1 MESGLNG
8 ERAKKRGAERLQ
20 SPERLSLS
28 GGVWGEEPQKTN
40 AKHKCEARKKAI
52 CLFPATAR
60 VAEGNASSE
69 GKPAKAWKSPFPAR
83 TSSKSRKA
91 ARALRGS
98 WPKHGKALFRPAAA
112 RAAKRRTVS
121 ASKPRGS
128 WVRDGS
134 SLPRKYPGCEVI
146 CFAWS
151 RLSYHCLLPRD
162 LSAGVPCASG
172 TQSRHRPK
180 RQRRTLRHSRK

>member
-40 AKHKCEARKKAI
+40 AKPIKRAI
-52 CLFPATAR
+52 CFQQPQELPKATRALR
-60 VAEGNASSE
+60 GSQPKH
-69 GKPAKAWKSPFPAR
+69 GKIHLPAR
-83 TSSKSRKA
+83 TISKSRKA

-98 WPKHGKALFRPAAA
+98 RPKHGKTLSRPAAA